1 MSVTACLSCETFV
14 RLSYWPCLILF
25 FCLIDLIIFV
35 CKNVLC
41 EQSWSLLTCVHLH
54 FLKIITYSKSSLS
67 VEQ

>member
-1 MSVTACLSCETFV
+1 M